1 MRAHDASIAPP
12 EPVNDGLLLDS
23 LEGTFDAFNALR
35 KSDTTAAD
43 QVLDDFGATD
53 NVDRDIVL
61 ELSGRRPL
69 GHPDRFPE
77 AHTMAVRS
85 LEVLDRNG
93 ARPPKF
99 GPALRRIGP
108 VKALV
113 QYFVQLVIKFI
124 VRSYLNSAIEAMR
137 RLYIRREAN
146 CMPGY
151 EHKAILT
158 RARRDSERLLP
169 GLKKNPIGL
178 PTFVIGGVLLPL
190 AQSGL
195 NAALGG
201 RTARIIASLVVC
213 LLFLFA
219 AWCIV
224 KGSAVAHRRI
234 RLTAQRPMEALWQT
248 IGRAGNPPKDQART
262 FSIYAIVLLALAL
275 FVIPIGFG
283 SSLLTDDD
291 NDDDATDTPTSELDE
306 SATTTGG

>member
-1 MRAHDASIAPP
+1 MRDTYATAGTDATAD
-12 EPVNDGLLLDS
+12 DGLLLDH
-23 LEGTFDAFNALR
+23 LEGSFEAFNALR
-35 KSDTTAAD
+35 KSDTAAAD
-43 QVLDDFGATD
+43 KVLDDFGATD

-61 ELSGRRPL
+61 ELAGKRPL
-69 GHPDRFPE
+69 GHPDRFAE
-77 AHTMAVRS
+77 AHTMAVRA

-99 GPALRRIGP
+99 GPTLRKIGP
-108 VKALV
+108 LKAIV

-146 CMPGY
+146 AMPGY
-151 EHKAILT
+151 EHRALLT
-158 RARRDSERLLP
+158 RARRDAERLLP

-178 PTFVIGGVLLPL
+178 PTFVLGGVLLPL
-190 AQSGL
+190 AQSGI

-201 RTARIIASLVVC
+201 TTARITAAVVVC

-234 RLTAQRPMEALWQT
+234 RLTAHRPMDALWQT
-248 IGRAGNPPKDQART
+248 IGRAGKPPKDQART
-262 FSIYAIVLLALAL
+262 FSIYAIVLLAVAL
-275 FVIPIGFG
+275 FVIPLAFG
-283 SSLLTDDD
+283 SSLLTGGGGGDDGD
-291 NDDDATDTPTSELDE
+291 GEDVPATELDAE
-306 SATTTGG
+306 E

>member
-1 MRAHDASIAPP
+1 MRADDATTALPTP
-12 EPVNDGLLLDS
+12 ADNGLLLDS

-35 KSDTTAAD
+35 KSDTNAAD

-69 GHPDRFPE
+69 GHPERFPE

-99 GPALRRIGP
+99 GRALRRVGP
-108 VKALV
+108 VKAIV

-151 EHKAILT
+151 EHRAILT

-201 RTARIIASLVVC
+201 RTARIIASVVVC

-262 FSIYAIVLLALAL
+262 FSIYAIALLAFAI

-291 NDDDATDTPTSELDE
+291 NDDATDTPTSELE
-306 SATTTGG
+306 EPATTTGG